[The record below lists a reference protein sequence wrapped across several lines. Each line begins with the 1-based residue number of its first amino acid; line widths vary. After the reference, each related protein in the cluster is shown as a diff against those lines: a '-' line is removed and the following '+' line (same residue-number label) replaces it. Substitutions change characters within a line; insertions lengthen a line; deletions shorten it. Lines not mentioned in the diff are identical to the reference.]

1 MGHDLD
7 DEELEST
14 RRMFKRLLQRKNDIK
29 DVIKRFE
36 EGESNDKEGTDNII
50 KGTERES
57 SKN

>member
-14 RRMFKRLLQRKNDIK
+14 RKMFARLIKRKMDIK

-36 EGESNDKEGTDNII
+36 EGEANDKEGTNNII

-57 SKN
+57 SQN

>member
-7 DEELEST
+7 DEELKST
-14 RRMFKRLLQRKNDIK
+14 RRMFAKIIKRKIDIK

-36 EGESNDKEGTDNII
+36 EGEANDKEGTNNII

>member
-14 RRMFKRLLQRKNDIK
+14 RKMFRKLIKRKIDIK

-36 EGESNDKEGTDNII
+36 EGEANDKEGTNNII

-57 SKN
+57 SQN